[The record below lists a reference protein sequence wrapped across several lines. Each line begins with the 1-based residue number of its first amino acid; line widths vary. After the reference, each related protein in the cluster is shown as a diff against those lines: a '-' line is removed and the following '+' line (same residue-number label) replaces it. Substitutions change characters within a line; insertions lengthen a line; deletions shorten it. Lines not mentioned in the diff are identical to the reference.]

1 MDFGLSPEQQMLR
14 DAVDRLLREHC
25 PLDHVRKV
33 AAGGNNVSAA
43 VVAAMAEL
51 GLPGIVVPEEHG
63 GLGLGLLDAAVVAEA
78 LGAAVA
84 PAPFMASAVLAPL
97 ALRLA
102 GSPAQQ
108 AHWLPRIADGSA
120 RVGVGLTE
128 AVNRRDGGGVEAGG
142 GTLRGTA
149 LFVLDSADAD
159 AFIIADQRGRM
170 HLVAGDAERL
180 ERVSLSTIDLT
191 RSVGELRLDGVAAE
205 PLGDDDGGTAR
216 RLVAAG
222 RVLLAADSVGAGD
235 AMIAQAVG
243 YAGEREQFGRVIG
256 SFQAVKHMCAEMA
269 ARLEPCRSLVWY
281 AAHAFDAVPDEALL
295 MACHAKS
302 HTGEAGRFVART
314 ATEVH
319 GGMGFTDLLGLHY
332 WFKRIGFDRQVLGGP
347 EIVRAEAAALQGW
360 GKRAAGNR
368 EQQA

>member
-1 MDFGLSPEQQMLR
+1 MDFGLSPEQRMLR

-25 PLDHVRKV
+25 PLDHVREV
-33 AAGGNNVSAA
+33 VAGGNNVSAA

-63 GLGLGLLDAAVVAEA
+63 GLGLGLLDALVVAEA

-84 PAPFMASAVLAPL
+84 PVPFVARCVLAPL

-102 GSPAQQ
+102 GTPAQQ
-108 AHWLPRIADGSA
+108 ARWLPRIADGSA
-120 RVGVGLTE
+120 RFGVGLTE
-128 AVNRRDGGGVEAGG
+128 VVNRRDGGGVTAAD
-142 GTLRGTA
+142 GTLSGSA

-159 AFIIADQRGRM
+159 AFVIADQGGQL
-170 HLVAGDAERL
+170 HLVAGEADGLERL
-180 ERVSLSTIDLT
+180 PLSTIDLT

-205 PLGDDDGGTAR
+205 PLGEDDGGTAN

-235 AMIAQAVG
+235 VMIARAVD

-302 HTGEAGRFVART
+302 HTGEVGRFVART

-332 WFKRIGFDRQVLGGP
+332 WFKRIGFDRQLLGGP

-360 GKRAAGNR
+360 GKRAA
-368 EQQA
+368 

>member
-1 MDFGLSPEQQMLR
+1 MLR

-25 PLDHVRKV
+25 PLDHVREV
-33 AAGGNNVSAA
+33 AEGGHAVSAA
-43 VVAAMAEL
+43 VVAALSEL
-51 GLPGIVVPEEHG
+51 GLSGIMVPEEHG
-63 GLGLGLLDAAVVAEA
+63 GLGLGLLDALVVAEA

-84 PAPFMASAVLAPL
+84 PVPFVARCVLAPL

-102 GSPAQQ
+102 GTPAQQ
-108 AHWLPRIADGSA
+108 ARWLPRIADGSA
-120 RVGVGLTE
+120 RFGVGLTE
-128 AVNRRDGGGVEAGG
+128 VVNRRDGGGVTAAD
-142 GTLRGTA
+142 GTLSGSA

-159 AFIIADQRGRM
+159 AFVIADQGGQL
-170 HLVAGDAERL
+170 HLVAGEADGLERL
-180 ERVSLSTIDLT
+180 PLSTIDLT

-205 PLGDDDGGTAR
+205 PLGEDDGGTAN

-235 AMIAQAVG
+235 VMIARAVD

-302 HTGEAGRFVART
+302 HTGEVGRFVART

-332 WFKRIGFDRQVLGGP
+332 WFKRIGFDRQLLGGP

-360 GKRAAGNR
+360 GKRAA
-368 EQQA
+368 

>member
-1 MDFGLSPEQQMLR
+1 MLR

-25 PLDHVRKV
+25 PLDHVREV
-33 AAGGNNVSAA
+33 AEGGHAVSAA
-43 VVAAMAEL
+43 VVAALSEL
-51 GLPGIVVPEEHG
+51 GLSGIMVPEEHG
-63 GLGLGLLDAAVVAEA
+63 GLGLGLLDALVVAEA

-84 PAPFMASAVLAPL
+84 PVPFVARCVLAPL

-102 GSPAQQ
+102 GTPAQQ
-108 AHWLPRIADGSA
+108 ARWLPRIADGSA
-120 RVGVGLTE
+120 RFGVGLTE
-128 AVNRRDGGGVEAGG
+128 VVNRRDGGGVTAAD
-142 GTLRGTA
+142 GTLSGSA

-159 AFIIADQRGRM
+159 AFVIADQRGQL
-170 HLVAGDAERL
+170 HLVAGEAEGLERL
-180 ERVSLSTIDLT
+180 PLSTIDLT

-205 PLGDDDGGTAR
+205 PLGEDDGGTAN

-235 AMIAQAVG
+235 VMIARAVD

-302 HTGEAGRFVART
+302 HTGEVGRFVART

-332 WFKRIGFDRQVLGGP
+332 WFKRIGFDRQLLGGP

-360 GKRAAGNR
+360 GKRAA
-368 EQQA
+368 

>member
-1 MDFGLSPEQQMLR
+1 MDFGLSPEQRMLR
-14 DAVDRLLREHC
+14 DVVDRLLREHC
-25 PLDHVRKV
+25 PLDHVREVV
-33 AAGGNNVSAA
+33 ARGDTVSAA
-43 VVAAMAEL
+43 VVSALSEL
-51 GLPGIVVPEEHG
+51 GLPGIIVPEEHG
-63 GLGLGLLDAAVVAEA
+63 GLGLGLLDAVVVAEA
-78 LGAAVA
+78 FGAAVA
-84 PAPFMASAVLAPL
+84 PVPFVARSVLAPL
-97 ALRLA
+97 ALRLV
-102 GSPAQQ
+102 GTPAQQ
-108 AHWLPRIADGSA
+108 ARWLPRIADGSA
-120 RVGVGLTE
+120 RFGVGLTE
-128 AVNRRDGGGVEAGG
+128 VVNRRDGDGVTAVD
-142 GTLRGTA
+142 GTLSGAA
-149 LFVLDSADAD
+149 LFVLDRANAD
-159 AFIIADQRGRM
+159 AFIIADQRGRL
-170 HLVAGDAERL
+170 HLVAGDASGL
-180 ERVSLSTIDLT
+180 ERAPLSTIDLT

-205 PLGDDDGGTAR
+205 PLGEDDGGTAN

-243 YAGEREQFGRVIG
+243 YAGQREQFGRVIG

-281 AAHAFDAVPDEALL
+281 AAHAFDAVPEEALL

-302 HTGEAGRFVART
+302 HTGEVGRFVART

-360 GKRAAGNR
+360 GKRAA
-368 EQQA
+368 